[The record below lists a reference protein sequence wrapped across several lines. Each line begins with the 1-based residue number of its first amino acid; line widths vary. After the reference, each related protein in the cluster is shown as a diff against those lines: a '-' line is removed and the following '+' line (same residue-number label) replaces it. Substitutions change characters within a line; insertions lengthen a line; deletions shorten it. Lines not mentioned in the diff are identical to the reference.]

1 MNLDQLVDAPAPR
14 PVAPPPVGPR
24 RPSGRARVAGFVAL
38 CVACVSVSVAYLTHA
53 ERRDR
58 RDVPAVDPE
67 VAAAGLEGVVAQPH
81 VVFRTLAAGQAGLVA
96 VAPAAD
102 PDGPRALTEL
112 DCLRVYMAAGSGMC
126 LTEKGGTFTPY
137 SVVFFGPDFRPR
149 GQESL
154 AGLMSRARVSPDGR
168 YGTATVFVTGHS
180 YAPGTFSTQ
189 TTIHDMATGELL
201 GELES
206 FTVEKDGKEIKAAD
220 FNFWGVTFA
229 REPGIFY
236 ATLGTA
242 GHTYL
247 VRGDVESARMEVLR
261 DGVEC
266 PSLSP
271 DGTRI
276 AFKQRTG
283 SGLGPVTWRPAV
295 LDVATLA
302 DHPLSED
309 RTVDDQIEWLNDD
322 TVLYAVDTGVGA
334 PDTWA
339 ASADGTGEP
348 RLFLTDADSPAV
360 VRG

>member
-1 MNLDQLVDAPAPR
+1 MTPNQLVDAPAPER
-14 PVAPPPVGPR
+14 PAPGSPGPR
-24 RPSGRARVAGFVAL
+24 RPAGRARVAAFVAL
-38 CVACVSVSVAYLTHA
+38 CVACLSVSVAYLAHA
-53 ERRDR
+53 ERRDDR
-58 RDVPAVDPE
+58 HLPEVDPA
-67 VAAAGLEGVVAQPH
+67 VAAAGLEGVVASPH

-96 VAPAAD
+96 VAPVAD
-102 PDGPRALTEL
+102 PDGPRTLTEL
-112 DCLRVYMAAGSGMC
+112 DCLRVYMAAGNGMC

-189 TTIHDMATGELL
+189 TTLYDMATGELL
-201 GELES
+201 GDLES
-206 FTVEKDGKEIKAAD
+206 FTVFKDGKEIKAPD
-220 FNFWGVTFA
+220 FNFWGVTFT
-229 REPGIFY
+229 REPGGFY

-247 VRGDVESARMEVLR
+247 VRGDIDSTRVDVLR

-271 DGTRI
+271 DGTKI

-283 SGLGPVTWRPAV
+283 SGLGLVTWRPAV
-295 LDVATLA
+295 LDVTTLA
-302 DHPLSED
+302 DHPLSET
-309 RTVDDQIEWLNDD
+309 RNVDDQIEWLDDD
-322 TVLYAVDTGVGA
+322 TVVYAVDSGVGA
-334 PDTWA
+334 PDTYA
-339 ASADGTGEP
+339 ARVDGTGAPE
-348 RLFLTDADSPAV
+348 LFLTDADSPAV

>member
-1 MNLDQLVDAPAPR
+1 MKQLVDDLAPPRPAPAP
-14 PVAPPPVGPR
+14 AGPR
-24 RPSGRARVAGFVAL
+24 RPTGRARVAGFVAL
-38 CVACVSVSVAYLTHA
+38 CVACVSVSVAYLAHA

-58 RDVPAVDPE
+58 REVLEADP
-67 VAAAGLEGVVAQPH
+67 AAAGPETVVAAPH
-81 VVFRTLAAGQAGLVA
+81 VVFRTLAAGEAGLVA
-96 VAPAAD
+96 VAPVAD
-102 PDGPRALTEL
+102 PDGPRTLTEL
-112 DCLRVYMAAGSGMC
+112 DCLRVYMAAGNGMC

-149 GQESL
+149 GRESL

-189 TTIHDMATGELL
+189 TTLYDMATGELL
-201 GELES
+201 GDLES
-206 FTVEKDGKEIKAAD
+206 FTVFKDGKEIKAVD

-229 REPGIFY
+229 REPGTFY

-247 VRGDVESARMEVLR
+247 VRGDIESNRVEVLR

-271 DGTRI
+271 DGTKI

-302 DHPLSED
+302 DHPLSET
-309 RTVDDQIEWLNDD
+309 RNVDDQIEWLDD
-322 TVLYAVDTGVGA
+322 ETILYGMPRD
-334 PDTWA
+334 
-339 ASADGTGEP
+339 GEP
-348 RLFLTDADSPAV
+348 GVTDVWSLPVDGSGEPQVLLPAAWSPAV
-360 VRG
+360 VP